1 LGIWGRRRGGRGC
14 WGGMRGG
21 FILLVE
27 WDRYVSGEECQ
38 WFKGDMAF
46 LGLCFFFERFV
57 W

>member
-1 LGIWGRRRGGRGC
+1 
-14 WGGMRGG
+14 MRGG